1 MSPTKKRKKML
12 VIKIRDEVVTFD
24 LKELKWVGSDEVLV
38 SVLNGMIPYDEIG
51 GVEMAFVNRG
61 VEGAVLDHFKEIWPE
76 LEVVAFKP
84 EPPPEIEPGVDY

>member
-1 MSPTKKRKKML
+1 ML
-12 VIKIRDEVVTFD
+12 VIKIDGEVLTFD
-24 LKELKWVGSDEVLV
+24 PEKVEWVSSDEVLA
-38 SVLNGMIPYDEIG
+38 SVLNGMIPYDDIS

-84 EPPPEIEPGVDY
+84 EPPPEREPGVIY